1 MGGPFYSDAFLWV
14 QRKGDFMFRSLTLTD
29 TRKRSRRPRA
39 HKTAWR
45 AALYAEVLEDRLLL
59 SFFQSPRLL
68 LDINPGSASSSTDFV
83 PPEFTQVNNSAF
95 FVADDGT
102 HGAELWLTNGS
113 PTGTFMVRDIDPGP
127 TGSVPFFLTNVNGT
141 LFFLANDGTH
151 GAELWKSNG
160 TTAGTSVVADVF
172 AELLTNI
179 SGTLF
184 FRADDAAHGTE
195 LWKSNGTAAGT
206 SLVADINPGTT
217 GSYPGDIT
225 NVNGTL
231 FFVAGDGTHGNE
243 LWKSNGTAA
252 GTSMVADINTG
263 SSFPEYLTNVN
274 GSLFFSANDGTHG
287 NELWKSNGS
296 AAGTSI
302 VADINPGMTGSYP
315 RFLVNFVGTLYFQAK
330 DDMHGVEL
338 WTSNGTAAGTSMVA
352 DINPGPSGSY
362 PTYLTSVVGNLFFA
376 ADDGTD
382 GRELWDYVPGIGAF
396 LDRDVNPGPG
406 GSSPQYLT
414 NVNGVLFFSANDG
427 SHGNEL
433 FNNDINP
440 GPNSSNPG
448 DLTNVNGALF
458 FSADDGTFGTEPW
471 IVPAGTEFLDSL
483 SIQSSTNPSAFG
495 QAVTFTA
502 SIPVGPGDPTPT
514 GTVDFAEGTTDL
526 TPGGVNLTDGQ
537 ATFSTSAL
545 GVGGHIISASYSG
558 DSDYSP
564 EFDAHAFQ
572 VVNKNSTKISVL
584 SGATSLV
591 SGQSVAFVAIVSN
604 TSGPFGAP
612 TGSVQF
618 KVDGTNLGPPVTLV
632 EGVAAS
638 ISTQLSASA
647 SPHTVTATYTN
658 TDGDFLG
665 GSGSLIKA
673 VAKDATSLVLTA
685 SPNTSVFGQ
694 TVSFTATVSAM
705 GPGSGTAAG
714 AVDFKEDGTDLTPGG
729 VTFSGGRATF
739 SSSNLSVGAHTITA
753 TYSGDGNFIASSGSH
768 TQAVNQATSRT
779 VIFSFP
785 DPSVFG
791 QVVPFTV
798 SVPALSPGKGTPTG
812 SVVFTDFTTIIGTV
826 SLSGGRATFTT
837 ASLSRGNH
845 AISANYGGDGNFL
858 ASAYTNY
865 GQTVQKA
872 ATTTAVTTSVN
883 PIVTG
888 QTLVITAT
896 VQAVSPGAGTATGM
910 VTFMDNT
917 TSLGTGTLNGAHQ
930 ATFSTSALAVGTHA
944 ITASYGGDNNFT
956 SSVSPILAEVVK
968 TSALTAA
975 ISSPPMNDNARDTSP
990 TLSQPEAIIALIPQR
1005 LDRFFGESGGK
1016 RGPLESRPTRLHQ
1029 SVPLKDP
1036 LDWTE

>member
-1 MGGPFYSDAFLWV
+1 LRV
-14 QRKGDFMFRSLTLTD
+14 
-29 TRKRSRRPRA
+29 
-39 HKTAWR
+39 
-45 AALYAEVLEDRLLL
+45 ALHAEALEDRLLP
-59 SFFQSPRLL
+59 SFPQSPRLL
-68 LDINPGSASSSTDFV
+68 LDINPGSASSTDFV
-83 PPEFTQVNNSAF
+83 QAEFTQINNSAF

-102 HGAELWLTNGS
+102 HGAELWVTNGS
-113 PTGTFMVRDIDPGP
+113 PTGTFLVRDIDPGA

-141 LFFLANDGTH
+141 LFFSASDGTH
-151 GAELWKSNG
+151 GDELWKSNG
-160 TTAGTSVVADVF
+160 TAAGTSVVADVF
-172 AELLTNI
+172 TELLTNI

-184 FRADDAAHGTE
+184 FRAEDATHGTE

-206 SLVADINPGTT
+206 SLVADINPGTV
-217 GSYPGDIT
+217 GSYPGGLT

-252 GTSMVADINTG
+252 GTFMVADINPG
-263 SSFPEYLTNVN
+263 SSFPQYLTNVN

-287 NELWKSNGS
+287 TELWKSDGS
-296 AAGTSI
+296 TAGTSI
-302 VADINPGMTGSYP
+302 VADINPGMMGSYP
-315 RFLVNFVGTLYFQAK
+315 KYLANVSSTLFFPANDGT
-330 DDMHGVEL
+330 HGTEL
-338 WTSNGTAAGTSMVA
+338 WTSNGTAAGTSMLA
-352 DINPGPSGSY
+352 DINPGPSSSY
-362 PTYLTSVVGNLFFA
+362 PFYLTNVDGILFFA

-382 GRELWDYVPGIGAF
+382 GREPWESFPGIGTFIDA
-396 LDRDVNPGPG
+396 DVNPGPG
-406 GSSPQYLT
+406 GSSPRYLT

-427 SHGNEL
+427 SHGDEL
-433 FNNDINP
+433 WSTPRVSTLDDINHDINP
-440 GPNSSNPG
+440 GPNSSYPG

-458 FSADDGTFGTEPW
+458 FSADDGTFGAEPW
-471 IVPAGTEFLDSL
+471 ILPAGTDFLASL

-514 GTVDFAEGTTDL
+514 GTVDFGDGATDL

-545 GVGGHIISASYSG
+545 GVGSHAISASYSG
-558 DSDYSP
+558 DSNYSP
-564 EFDAHAFQ
+564 PEFGAIASQ
-572 VVNKNSTKISVL
+572 VVNKNSTRISVL
-584 SGATSLV
+584 SGSTSLV

-618 KVDGTNLGPPVTLV
+618 KVDGTNVGPPVTLV
-632 EGVAAS
+632 NGVAAS

-647 SPHTVTATYTN
+647 SPHTVTATYTD
-658 TDGDFLG
+658 TDGDFLN

-694 TVSFTATVSAM
+694 TVLFTATVSAM
-705 GPGSGTAAG
+705 APGSGTAAG
-714 AVDFKEDGTDLTPGG
+714 AVDFKEGGTDLTPGG
-729 VTFSGGRATF
+729 VTLSGGRATF
-739 SSSNLSVGAHTITA
+739 TSSNLTVGTHTITA
-753 TYSGDGNFIASSGSH
+753 TYSGDGNFTASSGSH
-768 TQAVNQATSRT
+768 TQVVNQATSRT

-845 AISANYGGDGNFL
+845 AISANYGGDSNFL

-872 ATTTAVTTSVN
+872 ATTAAVTTSVN
-883 PIVTG
+883 PVVTG
-888 QTLVITAT
+888 QPLVITTT

-910 VTFMDNT
+910 VTFMDTT
-917 TSLGTGTLNGAHQ
+917 TSLGTGTLNAAHQ

-975 ISSPPMNDNARDTSP
+975 ISSPPMNENARDTSP
-990 TLSQPEAIIALIPQR
+990 ILSQPEAISALIPQG
-1005 LDRFFGESGGK
+1005 LDRFFSESGGK
-1016 RGPLESRPTRLHQ
+1016 RGSLESRPTRLHQ
-1029 SVPLKDP
+1029 PVPLKDP